1 MLFPGQS
8 VKIQSLIGIM
18 VHQRDILQRL
28 LDAYDDS
35 PSAMSE
41 SFAWKSQLKY
51 RLDEE
56 TRRITVDV
64 CIIAS
69 FHFVV
74 MSS

>member
-28 LDAYDDS
+28 LDAYNDS
-35 PSAMSE
+35 PAAMSD

-51 RLDEE
+51 RLEDD
-56 TRRITVDV
+56 TKRITVDV
-64 CIIAS
+64 
-69 FHFVV
+69 
-74 MSS
+74 